1 MQTII
6 LAAGTCS
13 RFWPM
18 NKSHKSNLRLLG
30 KTILK
35 HTIDSVKDSGI
46 KDIIVVKSGK
56 NNIVLPE
63 GVSSVIQKKPLG
75 MGDAILC
82 AKDKIND
89 SFFVL
94 NANHI
99 NVKNAIAK
107 CIDSKEKNSA
117 NIVLTGAKTDK
128 PQLYGIF
135 ELDGTFAKKII
146 EKPKTS
152 SPSDIRVVGVYLL
165 SKEFINTLEK
175 AKKEEYSFET
185 ALTEYMKENK
195 VPVVV
200 LENKDE
206 NPSLKYPWHLFGILK
221 MLFDCKEQKTTI
233 SKSAKISKTATIDD
247 SKGAVIIGDN
257 TKVMECAVVRGPV
270 FIGKNCLVGNNAIV
284 RDYSNLEDNVKIGA
298 NCEIARSIIQDDVHI
313 HSGFVGD
320 SIIDSGTRIGAGIIT
335 ANKRLDRGEIIAE
348 VKGDK
353 TNTGITGFGCVVGRN
368 SKLGVSVKI
377 MPGVLIGADTIVGSG
392 TVVEKNI
399 PDNTKYYTKF
409 KENIEK
415 RGK

>member
-1 MQTII
+1 MQKII
-6 LAAGTCS
+6 LAAGKCS
-13 RFWPM
+13 RFWPI
-18 NKSHKSNLRLLG
+18 NNSHKSNLRLLG

-35 HTIDSVKDSGI
+35 HTIDSVNDSGI

-56 NNIVLPE
+56 NNMDLPE
-63 GVSSVIQKKPLG
+63 GVTTVIQKNPLG

-82 AKDKIND
+82 AKNEIIN

-107 CIDSKEKNSA
+107 CIDSKEKNSS
-117 NIVLTGAKTDK
+117 NIVLAGAKTNM
-128 PQLYGIF
+128 PQLYGVF
-135 ELDGTFAKKII
+135 EFDGVFAKKII

-152 SPSDIRVVGVYLL
+152 PPSDIRVVGVYLL

-175 AKKEEYSFET
+175 TEEEEYSFET
-185 ALTEYMKENK
+185 ALTECMKINK

-200 LENKDE
+200 LKNKDE
-206 NPSLKYPWHLFGILK
+206 NPSLKYPWHLFDILK
-221 MLFDCKEQKTTI
+221 MLFDSNEQKTTI
-233 SKSAKISKTATIDD
+233 AKNAIISKSATIDD

-257 TKVMECAVVRGPV
+257 TKVMECAVIRGPAY
-270 FIGKNCLVGNNAIV
+270 IGKNCLVGNNAIV

-335 ANKRLDRGEIIAE
+335 ANKRIDRGEIIAD
-348 VKGDK
+348 VKGTK

-368 SKLGVSVKI
+368 SKIGVSVKT
-377 MPGVLIGADTIVGSG
+377 MPGVMIGADTVIGSG

-399 PDNTKYYTKF
+399 FDNTKYYTKF

-415 RGK
+415 RG